1 MTDEEML
8 ELLVA
13 GDKAMTVTWRGI
25 IEFLRDENSL
35 ADIATALEQ
44 GRHHDAVRGLE
55 LVGERLSQE
64 WIKQFTI
71 AALAEAALSER
82 FVTYDATNSLA
93 QQALTARR
101 LELVTTMTRD
111 VREMVQSVV
120 SRGLY
125 DGTNPTEMARTV
137 RDSLGLT
144 AEQESIVANYRRALR
159 LGDFANARRR
169 QLHDGRYDAALRRG
183 RVLTDDQVDRMVET
197 YRRNWITFRAETV
210 SRDVAL
216 TALHEGSEELFR
228 QAFETGQLDP
238 EEIVVIWSSA
248 LRPTTRDSHRAMHG
262 QERPPGEAFL
272 SGNGY
277 ALRYP
282 GDPRAP
288 ASERLGCLC
297 VLQRRMRPKREVV
310 LALPIR

>member
-8 ELLVA
+8 ELLTS
-13 GDKAMTVTWRGI
+13 GDKAMMETWAGI
-25 IEFLRDENSL
+25 IQFLREQNSL

-44 GRHHDAVRGLE
+44 GRHQDAIRGLE
-55 LVGERLSQE
+55 TVGERLAQE
-64 WIKQFTI
+64 WIKQFSI
-71 AALAEAALSER
+71 AALAEAALADR
-82 FVTYDATNSLA
+82 FVTYDATNALA
-93 QQALTARR
+93 LQALTARR
-101 LELVTTMTRD
+101 LELVTTLSRD
-111 VREMVQSVV
+111 VRELVQSVV

-125 DGTNPTEMARTV
+125 DGSNPLEMARTI

-144 AEQESIVANYRRALR
+144 AGQESAVASYERALR
-159 LGDFANARRR
+159 LGNFADARRR
-169 QLHDGRYDAALRRG
+169 QLRDGRFDARMRRG
-183 RVLTDDQVDRMVET
+183 RELTDEQVDQMVSV
-197 YRRNWITFRAETV
+197 YRRNMVTFRAETI

-228 QAFETGQLDP
+228 QAFESGQLSP
-238 EEIVVIWSSA
+238 EEIVVTWSSA
-248 LRPTTRDSHRAMHG
+248 LRATTRDSHRAMHG
-262 QERPPGEAFL
+262 QERAPGESFT

-288 ASERLGCLC
+288 ASERLNCLC
-297 VLQRRMRPKREVV
+297 VLQRRMRPKREVA